1 MRLAPST
8 IILLLVAGLLPTAAL
23 ALPETYVISS
33 GQVTSVQVA
42 SPFAHTTPCEVGS
55 TGNCLVT
62 TPLGI
67 SQGSITLDTAAG
79 NLIDIAMTIPG
90 PGRIELG
97 GFFDIE
103 SIVFTNAV
111 FATSAPTPMTSPSA
125 GVYQF
130 GPSPGQLTM
139 DLVVTDSL
147 GQVQII
153 NGYVIP
159 GGPAGTLSISG
170 NGASLELLGVEMGEF
185 CSPINP
191 TRCAYLEAN
200 LEFAANRVAPAI
212 PEPAGF
218 LMFGFGTLM
227 IVRRWAPNHASMG
240 LL

>member
-1 MRLAPST
+1 M
-8 IILLLVAGLLPTAAL
+8 LLMGLLPAAAL
-23 ALPETYVISS
+23 AIPESYSISS

-42 SPFAHTTPCEVGS
+42 SPFSHTTPCEVGS
-55 TGNCLVT
+55 TGNCLVNA
-62 TPLGI
+62 PIGI

-103 SIVFTNAV
+103 SIVFTNAE
-111 FATSAPTPMTSPSA
+111 FATIAPAPMTSLGN

-130 GPSPGQLTM
+130 GPSQGQLTM
-139 DLVVTDSL
+139 DIVVTDSL
-147 GQVQII
+147 GHVQII

-159 GGPAGTLSISG
+159 GGPAGTLVMNG
-170 NGASLELLGVEMGEF
+170 GGASLELLGVEMGEF

-200 LEFAANRVAPAI
+200 FEFTADRVAPAI
-212 PEPAGF
+212 PEPAAF
-218 LMFGFGTLM
+218 LLFGFGALL
-227 IVRRWAPNHASMG
+227 IVRRWTPAPASIG
-240 LL
+240 IL